1 MGWYLI
7 LYTWD
12 LIRLIPSVMW
22 FQHLQCWTEGLQV
35 DVVSTNP
42 LPPTACIQL
51 ILPVISI
58 SYAFTDSTDVETDDE
73 ENLQVSTG
81 VYAKAMANGGC

>member
-1 MGWYLI
+1 MLCRP
-7 LYTWD
+7 T
-12 LIRLIPSVMW
+12 PS
-22 FQHLQCWTEGLQV
+22 
-35 DVVSTNP
+35 
-42 LPPTACIQL
+42 PPTACIQL

-58 SYAFTDSTDVETDDE
+58 SYAFTDSTDVETDDG

>member
-1 MGWYLI
+1 M
-7 LYTWD
+7 
-12 LIRLIPSVMW
+12 
-22 FQHLQCWTEGLQV
+22 
-35 DVVSTNP
+35 STNP
-42 LPPTACIQL
+42 LPPPTACIQL